1 MILGYGFSVA
11 DNPADHCGLTAI
23 SNFSQF
29 HQYFD
34 FQNGQSCEHTRVSQ
48 SHLRGVAE
56 PKRVRWVRLRNTIV
70 DKIPLDA
77 KASYE
82 FSPGFLDEIATALCN
97 HREKTAS
104 QASFQDQN
112 DFSTAGLSRKKLK
125 VMATI
130 VMLVQRQLSDILKY
144 DAQIPKWPDNERQFH
159 AARYRRGQLHI
170 LRTVNTSLL
179 GNLSGLSGL
188 NGNAARDF
196 RVVRLEH
203 MLVESPSPL
212 LPDFRAALNA
222 GLGTRKAAKIRD
234 RGWVECAFTLWVCGI
249 WLYGQSSKFGSLSL
263 IGKGLESAIASW
275 IVFLRQAYPD
285 NPIVQHTSPTNGYG
299 QSSLT
304 AAVNEEEASLV
315 DSSLCV
321 IQAAVQKN
329 PSSIYN
335 NPACTKSRLTWCV
348 NIVKQE
354 SVMCP
359 DFEGKSGDEFDE
371 LFLFIESHEAI

>member
-1 MILGYGFSVA
+1 MILGYGFSIA
-11 DNPADHCGLTAI
+11 DNPADHCGLTVVADA
-23 SNFSQF
+23 SRS
-29 HQYFD
+29 HQGLD
-34 FQNGQSCEHTRVSQ
+34 SQNGQSCEQIRISQ
-48 SHLRGVAE
+48 SHMRGVAE
-56 PKRVRWVRLRNTIV
+56 PKRVHWVRLRNTIV
-70 DKIPLDA
+70 DKIQLDA

-97 HREKTAS
+97 DREKTAS
-104 QASFQDQN
+104 QAYLQDQN
-112 DFSTAGLSRKKLK
+112 DFSTADLSRKKLK
-125 VMATI
+125 VLATI

-179 GNLSGLSGL
+179 GNLSSLSGL
-188 NGNAARDF
+188 NGNATRDF

-212 LPDFRAALNA
+212 LADFRAALNA
-222 GLGTRKAAKIRD
+222 GLGTRKAGKIKD
-234 RGWVECAFTLWVCGI
+234 RGWVECAFTLWVCGV
-249 WLYGQSSKFGSLSL
+249 WLCGQLSTFDSMSL
-263 IGKGLESAIASW
+263 IGKGLESTIASW
-275 IVFLRQAYPD
+275 LVFLRQVYPD
-285 NPIVQHTSPTNGYG
+285 IPIVQHTSPTN
-299 QSSLT
+299 SLGHST
-304 AAVNEEEASLV
+304 STVPVNEEDAPLV

-329 PSSIYN
+329 PSSLFN
-335 NPACTKSRLTWCV
+335 NSACTKSRLMWCV
-348 NIVKQE
+348 NILKQE

-371 LFLFIESHEAI
+371 LVLFIEGHEAI